1 MSKAMKKILTC
12 LAAALL
18 CCAAATA
25 QDAEDTG
32 TRVFDS
38 NVKSV
43 KLSVGGNKYVPAI
56 YVLGSDRQIE
66 VNFDY
71 LDYDRHYLRY
81 SVVHCDADWQPSQLQ
96 ESEYVDGFNYA
107 DITDYAQ
114 SEATFVHY
122 FNYGF
127 ALPSEDLKLT
137 KSGNYL
143 LKVWEQDD
151 PDKVLFQT
159 RFCVSENLVG
169 VAASV
174 SSRTD
179 IDYNDRHQELT
190 IEVANRN
197 NVIKDPYGELTVAVM
212 QNSREDNAVTL
223 TKPQMVGG
231 GKITFA
237 HDKKLIF
244 PAGNEFRRIE
254 TVSLHSL
261 NMGVERMEYFDPY
274 YHATLRTDQ
283 MRNEASYTYDKT
295 QYGRFTVRN
304 AEGRDSNVDADYF
317 VTHFSLDTE
326 ERLNGG
332 RLYIDG
338 EFAAGLPASSR
349 LMKWDESAG
358 HYVCDLL
365 LKQGAYNYQYLW
377 YPDGL
382 AVGQTAKVEGDKYQ
396 TVNEYLIKIY
406 DRPMGGRYDRLIG
419 SAVVYSGE

>member
-12 LAAALL
+12 LATALL

-25 QDAEDTG
+25 QDAEDTR
-32 TRVFDS
+32 TRVFDT

-244 PAGNEFRRIE
+244 LAGNEFRRIE
-254 TVSLHSL
+254 TVALHSL

-419 SAVVYSGE
+419 TAVVYSGE